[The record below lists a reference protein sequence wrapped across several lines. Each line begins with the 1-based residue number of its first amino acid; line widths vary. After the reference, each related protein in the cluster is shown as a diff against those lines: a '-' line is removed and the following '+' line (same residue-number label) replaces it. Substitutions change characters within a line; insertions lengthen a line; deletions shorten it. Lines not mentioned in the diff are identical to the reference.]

1 MQDINSSAV
10 KLVIAGP
17 VGAGKTTTI
26 RTLSDSEPV
35 STEMPMSEPAMGDK
49 TTTTVA
55 FDFSTVLLDDG
66 QPLFIYGLPGQERF
80 EHMWSIIL
88 EGAFGVLL
96 VLDATGERL
105 QHECEGWLAAIEKIA
120 PGTPVVIGLT
130 KTDLLTKPDLR
141 SLRAN
146 LAKQGLVLPVFSFD
160 ARDKAQ
166 ANHMV
171 RALLASIV

>member
-55 FDFSTVLLDDG
+55 FDFSTVMLEDG

-80 EHMWSIIL
+80 EHMWPIVL

-96 VLDATGERL
+96 VLDASDEAL
-105 QHECEGWLAAIEKIA
+105 ESQCLGWLNALESYS
-120 PGTPVVIGLT
+120 PGIPVVIGLT
-130 KTDLLTKPDLR
+130 KTDLLDQPNPR
-141 SLRAN
+141 PLRAV
-146 LAKQGLVLPVFSFD
+146 LAEKGMVLPVFSFD
-160 ARDKAQ
+160 ARNRPQ
-166 ANHMV
+166 ADHLI
-171 RALLASIV
+171 RALLASLE